1 MTKNDGR
8 GGRRDGAGRKKTDRK
23 PVKFYI
29 NDIEKEY
36 LKSKLAEFRAGGQ
49 IFFGD
54 GNRQTFETFEEKIEK
69 MGQGL
74 LPFNE

>member
-1 MTKNDGR
+1 MQKNNGR

-49 IFFGD
+49 IFFD
-54 GNRQTFETFEEKIEK
+54 GESRNLTFEEKIEK
-69 MGQGL
+69 IGQGSL
-74 LPFNE
+74 WSDRR